1 MNTIE
6 GIKLLQCVRNHVKH
20 QLIICHSYDAN
31 SQAIGAPA
39 SLWGML
45 TQIFCFTGEWRDPSV
60 LSPSVIAR
68 DHLGAE
74 RSQTTTLL
82 QETKEDK
89 TSQTA
94 LQNILGGII
103 NWHGMCKV
111 RCLRRAQRIL
121 DNNTHPSISLWLS
134 SIHPH
139 PLRFLVPPNHY
150 LLHSAHSHYNKVFPT
165 CTTI

>member
-1 MNTIE
+1 MNTTE

-45 TQIFCFTGEWRDPSV
+45 TQIFLKSFALLENEGIRQSFHH
-60 LSPSVIAR
+60 LSLRETTLVQ
-68 DHLGAE
+68 

-103 NWHGMCKV
+103 N
-111 RCLRRAQRIL
+111 
-121 DNNTHPSISLWLS
+121 
-134 SIHPH
+134 
-139 PLRFLVPPNHY
+139 
-150 LLHSAHSHYNKVFPT
+150 
-165 CTTI
+165 